1 MPKFQNYMY
10 TEVTVNLQ
18 VAFRKKIVPVPLVFI
33 ETSENY
39 NSLKGKWHNEIWKMT
54 IVCDYCENG
63 IRHHMILGS
72 DLGKLSRE
80 IMPEVGWWA
89 TQGNGVH
96 HNLWS
101 KDANIWICCSLNSKQ
116 YQLLQITVST
126 NCTLLLAHSH
136 TDRMVCLKS
145 SFKMTTKHL
154 ISMSV

>member
-72 DLGKLSRE
+72 DLGKLS
-80 IMPEVGWWA
+80 
-89 TQGNGVH
+89 
-96 HNLWS
+96 S
-101 KDANIWICCSLNSKQ
+101 
-116 YQLLQITVST
+116 
-126 NCTLLLAHSH
+126 TLL
-136 TDRMVCLKS
+136 CLKLDGEQHREMG
-145 SFKMTTKHL
+145 FIIIYDQKMQISEFVVHL
-154 ISMSV
+154 TQSNINCCKLQLAQIAHCYLHILTQIGWSAWSLHLRWLQST